1 MLWEKVLNYEF
12 RKLLQ
17 IFYYKKLKVK
27 LNAKSNLLLVKCTV
41 CMLKIFVLKMCIL
54 KCYHKKAIDIK
65 LYKT

>member
-41 CMLKIFVLKMCIL
+41 CMLKFFVLKMCIL

>member
-41 CMLKIFVLKMCIL
+41 CMFVLKMCIL